1 VAVVSQAPVDPRGS
15 KHQPMQIFSKL
26 LPVAVSVVETRTEL
40 DAGPRFWQEDQY
52 VADAV
57 EARQREFRTV
67 RICARQA
74 LAQFGHGNHVLVP
87 DKQRA
92 PVWPPNIVGS
102 MTHAAGLRAAAVAST
117 GDFSGIGIDAEP
129 HQALP
134 AEVVDMI
141 LLPEEQRLASALQA
155 EDPSIAWD
163 KLMFSAKESVFKT
176 WYPLARRWLDFL
188 ECEITVG
195 QQPGVFTARILQVN
209 PVHSGV
215 DLSVLG
221 GKWVSESRVG
231 DGLLATAITVR

>member
-1 VAVVSQAPVDPRGS
+1 
-15 KHQPMQIFSKL
+15 MQIFSKL
-26 LPVAVSVVETRTEL
+26 LPGPVRVAETRTEL
-40 DAGPRFWQEDQY
+40 DDEPRFWQEDQY

-57 EARQREFRTV
+57 EARQQEFRTV

-74 LAQFGHGNHVLVP
+74 LAEFGHGDHILVP
-87 DKQRA
+87 DEHRA

-134 AEVVDMI
+134 AEVVDVI
-141 LLPEEQRLASALQA
+141 LLPEEQRLAARLQA
-155 EDPSIAWD
+155 EDPGIAWD

-176 WYPLARRWLDFL
+176 WYPLARLWLDFL

-195 QQPGVFTARILQVN
+195 HEPGAFTARILQASTEHN
-209 PVHSGV
+209 GV
-215 DLSVLG
+215 DLSLLR
-221 GKWVSESRVG
+221 GKWMNESPVG
-231 DGLLATAITVR
+231 HGLLATAITVQ